1 MMQTKEAK
9 ALRGHEAHETGLN
22 EFIGNNSIGRTKSV
36 AEVQRYS
43 GEEQGSQVMEQVV
56 MNGDVFDA
64 CC

>member
-22 EFIGNNSIGRTKSV
+22 EFIEKNSLGWTKSV
-36 AEVQRYS
+36 NEVQRFS
-43 GEEQGSQVMEQVV
+43 GEEQGSQVKEQDV
-56 MNGDVFDA
+56 MNGDVFDV